1 MYTHTLLQ
9 DLKFNTPP
17 LQYKHVLMFPPR
29 KRKVEKR
36 KSSSFIVKKPGKHY
50 TVNSRLM
57 SVLRHVVMDS
67 LR

>member
-9 DLKFNTPP
+9 DLEFNTPP

-36 KSSSFIVKKPGKHY
+36 KSSSFIMKKSGKHY
-50 TVNSRLM
+50 TDNSRLM
-57 SVLRHVVMDS
+57 SVIWHVVIDF